1 MAMDKSKYHQLV
13 EEAAHWIVQLSSDD
27 ESSRKTAKQ
36 KFEEWKKTSE
46 QHRQVAADI
55 EQCIGSIQ
63 KLSQTSGHK
72 KSLKLLLKL
81 A

>member
-1 MAMDKSKYHQLV
+1 MMKAHEKPPSKNLKSG
-13 EEAAHWIVQLSSDD
+13 
-27 ESSRKTAKQ
+27 
-36 KFEEWKKTSE
+36 KTSE

-72 KSLKLLLKL
+72 KSLKLPLKL

>member
-1 MAMDKSKYHQLV
+1 MAMDKSKHHQLV

-36 KFEEWKKTSE
+36 NLKSGKTSE

-63 KLSQTSGHK
+63 NFPKPAVI
-72 KSLKLLLKL
+72 KSH
-81 A
+81 

>member
-1 MAMDKSKYHQLV
+1 MAMDKSKHHQLV

-27 ESSRKTAKQ
+27 ESSRKPPSKNL
-36 KFEEWKKTSE
+36 KSGKTSE

-72 KSLKLLLKL
+72 KLPRLPLKL

>member
-1 MAMDKSKYHQLV
+1 MAMDKSKHHQLV

-27 ESSRKTAKQ
+27 ESSRKPPSKIWRV
-36 KFEEWKKTSE
+36 EKTSE

-72 KSLKLLLKL
+72 KSLKLPLKL

>member
-1 MAMDKSKYHQLV
+1 MAMDKSKHHQLV
-13 EEAAHWIVQLSSDD
+13 EEAARWIVQLSSDD

-36 KFEEWKKTSE
+36 KFEVWKTSE

-72 KSLKLLLKL
+72 KSLKLPLKL